1 MTTKAKNEP
10 LSKQV
15 PQLLGVLLASLLAVT
30 AAVSAV
36 VAPTDLSG
44 RPLPRATLTASNWDG
59 LQGGA
64 PTP

>member
-15 PQLLGVLLASLLAVT
+15 PQLLGILLASLLAVT

-44 RPLPRATLTASNWDG
+44 RPLPRATLTASN
-59 LQGGA
+59 
-64 PTP
+64 